1 MKEADP
7 AQVANRLRGRCGF
20 QVQRPG
26 LQPRPYFL
34 LRRPR
39 RPSSRTVRARLRILN
54 LISYESRNVTINVPT
69 AARAARASKTFDI
82 SDTSKGKHRPRA
94 GIRRCDSTPLAA
106 AGDLSCAKDVPCG
119 ASPQSSQR
127 SRLLRVIGGGT
138 SSLPARLRR
147 DGGVKPLQ
155 TTPTYRYRISDSQG
169 GRGRSTSPPPCGHL
183 SFVICHIIFRT

>member
-106 AGDLSCAKDVPCG
+106 AGDVHRPQIGLPQGCTINLLIIYVLQRRGLSP
-119 ASPQSSQR
+119 
-127 SRLLRVIGGGT
+127 
-138 SSLPARLRR
+138 
-147 DGGVKPLQ
+147 
-155 TTPTYRYRISDSQG
+155 
-169 GRGRSTSPPPCGHL
+169 RGRLVWRVVFSGRSQAET
-183 SFVICHIIFRT
+183 RAR